1 MKILFFKETPLDM
14 EADDAEIA
22 VSEVDIDRGFFSK
35 IKETVVSFVRNL
47 LSPYPSRKK
56 ELSAAAQTA
65 GIGGNS
71 VLTLL
76 VIGIIAIVFG
86 QQTAMAQTV
95 NSPGSVLHGRTIQ
108 VADKILEALGPSITR
123 YNQVTNLAQLSGIT
137 SLNLHNRI
145 TSLQAGD
152 FKGLTNLESL
162 DISKSYNY
170 ADVYGSLTHSG
181 SGGSLYYKYHTRIVQ
196 DSPLRTPS
204 HQRFNQGYSTISSI

>member
-1 MKILFFKETPLDM
+1 MTTFNITIGDTLMTNTHKIR
-14 EADDAEIA
+14 IR
-22 VSEVDIDRGFFSK
+22 S
-35 IKETVVSFVRNL
+35 L
-47 LSPYPSRKK
+47 L
-56 ELSAAAQTA
+56 A
-65 GIGGNS
+65 IG
-71 VLTLL
+71 LL
-76 VIGIIAIVFG
+76 AAIVFG
-86 QQTAMAQTV
+86 QQTAMARSIV

-108 VADKILEALGPSITR
+108 VAHKIIEALGPGFTQYNQVTNFAQLSGY

-162 DISKSYNY
+162 DISKSYHY

-181 SGGSLYYKYHTRIVQ
+181 SGGSLYYRYRARILQ

>member
-1 MKILFFKETPLDM
+1 MKILNILFGDTIMTKYDKTR
-14 EADDAEIA
+14 I
-22 VSEVDIDRGFFSK
+22 SS
-35 IKETVVSFVRNL
+35 L
-47 LSPYPSRKK
+47 LAIG
-56 ELSAAAQTA
+56 LLAAILA
-65 GIGGNS
+65 
-71 VLTLL
+71 
-76 VIGIIAIVFG
+76 
-86 QQTAMAQTV
+86 QQTSMAQTV
-95 NSPGSVLHGRTIQ
+95 NSPGSVLHGRTRQ
-108 VADKILEALGPSITR
+108 VAHKIIEALGPGFTQYNQVTNFAQLSGY

-170 ADVYGSLTHSG
+170 ADVYGALTHSG